1 MPFMYST
8 VIFDLDDTLT
18 NDEEN
23 IREAFRILNLNMNE
37 EYSQEKFL
45 KFYRIDRQTWRDRAE
60 GKLLT
65 PFENDNNK
73 KSEWLRAH
81 RFLKYYE
88 EKITYE
94 EAVNMN
100 NIYMNALK
108 EKIVPQEGAYD
119 TIEYLYNRGYRI
131 VIATNGPI
139 LPLATKINKLKIGNF
154 IDTIFSGEE
163 VGRMKPE
170 KEFYI
175 ELFKKANIEYTNDV
189 IFIGDE
195 LEQDIRG
202 GIENKIDT
210 CWYNFKN
217 MENNKYNVT
226 YEIHKLEELRNIL

>member
-73 KSEWLRAH
+73 KSEWLRAY

-175 ELFKKANIEYTNDV
+175 ELFKKANIESTNDV

-202 GIENKIDT
+202 GIENKID
-210 CWYNFKN
+210 

>member
-1 MPFMYST
+1 M
-8 VIFDLDDTLT
+8 
-18 NDEEN
+18 
-23 IREAFRILNLNMNE
+23 
-37 EYSQEKFL
+37 
-45 KFYRIDRQTWRDRAE
+45 
-60 GKLLT
+60 
-65 PFENDNNK
+65 
-73 KSEWLRAH
+73 
-81 RFLKYYE
+81 
-88 EKITYE
+88 
-94 EAVNMN
+94 
-100 NIYMNALK
+100 
-108 EKIVPQEGAYD
+108 
-119 TIEYLYNRGYRI
+119 
-131 VIATNGPI
+131 
-139 LPLATKINKLKIGNF
+139 KIGNF

-175 ELFKKANIEYTNDV
+175 ELFKKANIESTNDV

>member
-1 MPFMYST
+1 
-8 VIFDLDDTLT
+8 
-18 NDEEN
+18 
-23 IREAFRILNLNMNE
+23 
-37 EYSQEKFL
+37 
-45 KFYRIDRQTWRDRAE
+45 
-60 GKLLT
+60 
-65 PFENDNNK
+65 
-73 KSEWLRAH
+73 
-81 RFLKYYE
+81 
-88 EKITYE
+88 
-94 EAVNMN
+94 
-100 NIYMNALK
+100 MNALK

-175 ELFKKANIEYTNDV
+175 ELFKKANIESTNDV